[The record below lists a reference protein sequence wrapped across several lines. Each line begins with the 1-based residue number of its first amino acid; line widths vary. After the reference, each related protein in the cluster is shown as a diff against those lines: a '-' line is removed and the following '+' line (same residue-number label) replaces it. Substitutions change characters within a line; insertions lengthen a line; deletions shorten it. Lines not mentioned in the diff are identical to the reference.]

1 MNFKHCTQDEIY
13 PTRYLVLQVID
24 IAKPH
29 CHLSSEAESL
39 WGFFAL
45 SYVVH
50 IIKEISFQ
58 VLFVVVSIRSIP
70 FFAGGFGSNLYL
82 YSKWNMAAET
92 NFCLKLLLLRCCF
105 TVKTKF
111 YACKLHKQHIW
122 GTNDEPFFKL
132 PFLLL
137 LKPSLLW
144 LMRLKSDGWLT
155 ICELTVP
162 DWIFLTDVACFI
174 FRPFFLGVHCKHLFI
189 WIFRCVMCNF
199 DTWVELHD
207 SGKTCMSWLI

>member
-39 WGFFAL
+39 WVFFAL

-70 FFAGGFGSNLYL
+70 FFAGGFASNLYL

-92 NFCLKLLLLRCCF
+92 NFCLKSRSKPLRSY
-105 TVKTKF
+105 VVV
-111 YACKLHKQHIW
+111 HIW
-122 GTNDEPFFKL
+122 GTRRRTI
-132 PFLLL
+132 FL
-137 LKPSLLW
+137 KTSISTFAQLW

-155 ICELTVP
+155 ICELTGP
-162 DWIFLTDVACFI
+162 EWIFPWCRIYCFI
-174 FRPFFLGVHCKHLFI
+174 FQLGVFLKVGRTWCRGWFKVLFQKGL
-189 WIFRCVMCNF
+189 RGAQF
-199 DTWVELHD
+199 DWQITPLLLLDPRVVSRLLYI
-207 SGKTCMSWLI
+207 G

>member
-1 MNFKHCTQDEIY
+1 MLLRRQPREMANYHLKIQASTSDFSLHFASTHNLPKSLKVSHCKASESKIAKWSKFILWPIIETTKWKPTSANKNISDRNRMRLLMNFKHCTQDEIY

-39 WGFFAL
+39 WVFFAL

-122 GTNDEPFFKL
+122 GTNDEPFF
-132 PFLLL
+132 
-137 LKPSLLW
+137 
-144 LMRLKSDGWLT
+144 
-155 ICELTVP
+155 
-162 DWIFLTDVACFI
+162 
-174 FRPFFLGVHCKHLFI
+174 
-189 WIFRCVMCNF
+189 
-199 DTWVELHD
+199 
-207 SGKTCMSWLI
+207 